1 MKSVSDPSREYHKC
15 FVCDKSGAGNEV
27 DIYGYTGHR
36 NQDNWT
42 VEAYVPDWESVAG
55 PVVEAMGIEGNKGP
69 VTLQGASFAIH
80 IWTPEEIFALGIL
93 NSTAGKTI
101 STYVD
106 NAMS

>member
-1 MKSVSDPSREYHKC
+1 MEHAATRQEQDEARRELEREGCPPCDESAPSNCAILSY
-15 FVCDKSGAGNEV
+15 
-27 DIYGYTGHR
+27 
-36 NQDNWT
+36 
-42 VEAYVPDWESVAG
+42 WESVAG
-55 PVVEAMGIEGNKGP
+55 PVVDAVGIESNKGP

-106 NAMS
+106 NAMP